1 MGSGYNGVVGHSRPA
16 RSPARRALLLLVAV
30 AVPCLAVAAGPAAP
44 RLARQ
49 PPERSPEARAIA
61 FLSRE
66 VPRWPAENGCYSCH
80 NNGDAARA
88 LYTAQAQGYALD
100 PAALR
105 DTTAWLRNPA
115 AWDDNA
121 LGLEFADTMLARI
134 QFAGALAEAMR
145 AGAVSDPAPLAAAA
159 ARVAADQADDGAWRL
174 DASGSIGS
182 PVTYGTA
189 LATWAAVRALRQAA
203 VPALAPAIARAE
215 AWIRGVEVRTVIDAS
230 AVVLALGGDAD
241 PAAVAQRQRCLALI
255 VEGLAPSGGWGA
267 YLTSAV
273 EPFDTALAV
282 LALQPLV
289 GQPELAASALDAA
302 ALRAAVAGGRAFL
315 VDAQLDDGSWLE
327 TTRPAGQQS
336 YAQYISTTGWV
347 TLALLATQ

>member
-1 MGSGYNGVVGHSRPA
+1 MGHARPA
-16 RSPARRALLLLVAV
+16 RSHTHRTLLLSAAV
-30 AVPCLAVAAGPAAP
+30 AGPLLGVAAGAPAY
-44 RLARQ
+44 LATPQ
-49 PPERSPEARAIA
+49 PPEGSPEARAVA
-61 FLSRE
+61 FLSVE

-88 LYTAQAQGYALD
+88 LYTALGRGYAVA

-105 DTTAWLRNPA
+105 DTTAWLQNPA

-121 LGLEFADTMLARI
+121 LGLEFADTTLARI
-134 QFAGALAEAMR
+134 QFAGALIDAMR
-145 AGAVSDPAPLAAAA
+145 AGAISDPAPIAAAA
-159 ARVAADQADDGAWRL
+159 ALVAADQAEDGSWPL

-182 PVTYGTA
+182 PATYGTA

-203 VPALAPAIARAE
+203 APELAPVIARAE
-215 AWIRGVEVRTVIDAS
+215 AWVRGVEVRTVIDAA
-230 AVVLALGGDAD
+230 AVVLALGSDAD

-255 VEGLAPSGGWGA
+255 VEGRAPSGGWGA

-273 EPFDTALAV
+273 ESFDTALVA
-282 LALQPLV
+282 LALQPLL
-289 GQPELAASALDAA
+289 GRPDLAAPAIDAGP
-302 ALRAAVAGGRAFL
+302 LREAVAGGRAFL
-315 VDAQLDDGSWLE
+315 LGAQLGDGSWLE

-347 TLALLATQ
+347 TLALLATR